1 MFGFL
6 KKEIVINSPVI
17 GKAIAIEE
25 VPDPMFAQKML
36 GDGVAFMID
45 GDTIYAPCDCEIV
58 MVATTKHAIGLK
70 VKDVEILIHIGI
82 DTVNY
87 NVEGFEVMVDSGE
100 QVKMGQALVRVNME
114 FFKEKEVNLITPLVI
129 TTPDVKLEHLKL
141 GDVNLD
147 SQVLKMK

>member
-58 MVATTKHAIGLK
+58 MVAATKHAIGLK

-100 QVKMGQALVRVNME
+100 QVKIGQALVRVNKE
-114 FFKEKEVNLITPLVI
+114 FFKEKEVNMITPLVI

-141 GDVNLD
+141 GEVNLD
-147 SQVLKMK
+147 SKVLKIK